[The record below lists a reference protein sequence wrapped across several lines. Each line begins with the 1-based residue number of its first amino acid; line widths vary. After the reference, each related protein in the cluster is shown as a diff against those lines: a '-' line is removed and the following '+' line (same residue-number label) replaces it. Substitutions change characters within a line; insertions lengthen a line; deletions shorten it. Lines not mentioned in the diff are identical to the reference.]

1 MTIPRRILGK
11 TGVEVTALGLG
22 GVCWNLADSDGA
34 AVEVVHHGVRKV
46 RQRRRLPLRS
56 TRMPPGPVP

>member
-1 MTIPRRILGK
+1 MAIPRRILGK

-34 AVEVVHHGVRKV
+34 DVEVVHRAIDRGITY
-46 RQRRRLPLRS
+46 LDTAS
-56 TRMPPGPVP
+56 SC